1 MLAFS
6 RLQKLTSLPQS
17 LSLEL
22 HPRAGDLPVNEH
34 CYFLQMEP
42 DSKVT
47 IKSIGVDLTETAF
60 RLGVITVNEFRQ
72 CVGFDPVAG
81 GDVVFDMTS
90 FQEYWA
96 RKNVS

>member
-1 MLAFS
+1 
-6 RLQKLTSLPQS
+6 
-17 LSLEL
+17 
-22 HPRAGDLPVNEH
+22 
-34 CYFLQMEP
+34 MESE
-42 DSKVT
+42 SKVT

-72 CVGFDPVAG
+72 CIGFDPVTG

-96 RKNVS
+96 MNNVS

>member
-1 MLAFS
+1 
-6 RLQKLTSLPQS
+6 
-17 LSLEL
+17 
-22 HPRAGDLPVNEH
+22 
-34 CYFLQMEP
+34 MEP

-72 CVGFDPVAG
+72 CLGFDPVAG

-90 FQEYWA
+90 FQEYWT
-96 RKNVS
+96 RKYAS